1 MSSRSRAQG
10 QRTEAVPAE
19 GPAASSALRRGIPRN
34 SGRARGVPK
43 PPRENSRNTQSR
55 EMTPRT
61 PSCPREGDVGASGKK
76 KPCRPKPRWRKPRS
90 PPAARTKRPRL
101 PELRLGT
108 GSAPRRRQEA
118 GLAHWGTTRP
128 AGAPPLFA
136 STRAGRAVAGVAA
149 TVPARVTEFIS
160 IRVRELGA
168 LWGGRPESRESR
180 KAKEG
185 SADNGM
191 LRFPRNSPE
200 FHERR
205 AKGVHKC
212 SLTKANKTSGVPKCE
227 ASVKLTQLCL
237 CSASPGLIFRS
248 DLQ

>member
-108 GSAPRRRQEA
+108 GSAPRRAAARRQA
-118 GLAHWGTTRP
+118 SP
-128 AGAPPLFA
+128 SGAPPGPQEPRRF
-136 STRAGRAVAGVAA
+136 S
-149 TVPARVTEFIS
+149 
-160 IRVRELGA
+160 
-168 LWGGRPESRESR
+168 RP
-180 KAKEG
+180 
-185 SADNGM
+185 
-191 LRFPRNSPE
+191 PE
-200 FHERR
+200 R
-205 AKGVHKC
+205 
-212 SLTKANKTSGVPKCE
+212 GVPWLGSQRRSPPASRSLFPSESESWEPFGAGDPRVGNQGRRKRE
-227 ASVKLTQLCL
+227 ARTTECYGFRETPRSFT
-237 CSASPGLIFRS
+237 SAEPKVYTNVA
-248 DLQ
+248 